1 MAAVIKK
8 LVFLTLFLPLQLQAQ
23 GYNEQS
29 LKTLFTS
36 QQQRQDADSDRREVG
51 SSEGQTV
58 VGPSSIKVNGL
69 LKRSNGESV
78 VWVNGKSTLNS
89 SNIDGVIV
97 NTNSIDSKNKIS
109 VMVEGERVR
118 LKPGE
123 TWSEES
129 GVSGVGD

>member
-1 MAAVIKK
+1 MTAVIKK
-8 LVFLTLFLPLQLQAQ
+8 LVLLTLCLPLQSMAQ

-29 LKTLFTS
+29 LKNLFTS
-36 QQQRQDADSDRREVG
+36 QQQRQEIDSDRRESG
-51 SSEGQTV
+51 SSSNQTV
-58 VGPSSIKVNGL
+58 AGPSSIKVNGL
-69 LKRSNGESV
+69 LTRNKGKSV
-78 VWVNGKSTLNS
+78 VWINGKSTLDS
-89 SNIDGVIV
+89 SNVDGVVV
-97 NTNSIDSKNKIS
+97 NTNSIDSRNKIS